1 MSYTLIVEPL
11 HRPILR
17 KHKQHQHDQTTWN
30 LPDWRHFLAA
40 GTAAAISAGLY
51 NPLDCLRCR
60 WQVQETTEKT
70 ITEFGYRILKQE
82 GLLNGLWRPGLAA
95 NMTGMAF
102 ASALRFGY
110 YETVRDGLSVEDKEG
125 HHIMFAGLLCGATA
139 YFVTTPFHLIK
150 TQIQAQSG
158 PGNLNDY
165 IGRILRIVNEQGVGG
180 LWKGSLPLSTR
191 GAFFTAGQMLGEL
204 ERCHR

>member
-1 MSYTLIVEPL
+1 MSYTVIVEPL

-165 IGRILRIVNEQGVGG
+165 IGRILRIVNEQEFEHPS
-180 LWKGSLPLSTR
+180 WDHQR
-191 GAFFTAGQMLGEL
+191 
-204 ERCHR
+204 